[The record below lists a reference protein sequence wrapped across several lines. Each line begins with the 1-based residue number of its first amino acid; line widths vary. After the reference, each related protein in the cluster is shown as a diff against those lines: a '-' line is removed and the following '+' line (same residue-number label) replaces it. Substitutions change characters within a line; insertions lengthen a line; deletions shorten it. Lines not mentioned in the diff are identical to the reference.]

1 MGVIIT
7 AEKRSRINQCDR
19 FAVGWIEVRKAQDYY
34 GLERC
39 FALNRFWSMDDRRSF
54 LVFGMEAIVGRM
66 PLKLDQSII
75 RFRTG
80 NQNHWQHLEREL
92 PPHGSGRTKDPD
104 AELRLSAAAAF
115 HR

>member
-19 FAVGWIEVRKAQDYY
+19 FAVGWIEVLKAQDYY

-54 LVFGMEAIVGRM
+54 LSRDLEATLRPHSFLWFSAIV
-66 PLKLDQSII
+66 LDFWDGIS
-75 RFRTG
+75 RYRGG
-80 NQNHWQHLEREL
+80 NAITPAPLER
-92 PPHGSGRTKDPD
+92 T
-104 AELRLSAAAAF
+104 
-115 HR
+115 